1 MGNKFKLISL
11 LGTIVFVLFI
21 YSTFPAYPQS
31 TDIPITR
38 DLGTESV
45 EYTDNVPYYL
55 RKMVPDR
62 VLFYEGHPP
71 LREFTD
77 IFVKN
82 EEKSLF
88 KRKYLTGDWGGF
100 RTKLNNAGI
109 TPTLTYVT
117 DIQGNPVG
125 GDKKGFRYFHNIGLD
140 IVFDMEKLAGWKG
153 GRFHISASQRS
164 GSSLTRRD
172 IKNTFN
178 VAQVCCGD
186 TYKLV
191 DVSYQQS
198 LFEDKLNIRF
208 GRISGGDEFLSSP
221 LYWLFVQNGIDGN
234 PVGIFHN
241 VGFSAYPN
249 ATWGVR
255 VRTRPTKDFY
265 IMGGLYNANPERVKN
280 SKHGVD
286 LSFDDPYLI
295 IAETGHHLN
304 EFLNSPG
311 LPGNYKIGA
320 YYQTGNF
327 NNFTKPGATKN
338 GNFGFYILLDQM
350 IYKEKGGVGLR
361 EDQGLHPF
369 VSLLFAPDS
378 DINTFPFFLNGGL
391 VYKGLIPRRDKDY
404 AGFAIVYGKYSDKIK
419 PSQPTEINLISDM
432 TGSEDFEMVL
442 EWMYKI
448 QLTEWLNIQPD
459 VQYVIKPGGTGEI
472 PNALVLGF
480 QLGVS
485 I

>member
-1 MGNKFKLISL
+1 
-11 LGTIVFVLFI
+11 
-21 YSTFPAYPQS
+21 
-31 TDIPITR
+31 
-38 DLGTESV
+38 
-45 EYTDNVPYYL
+45 
-55 RKMVPDR
+55 
-62 VLFYEGHPP
+62 
-71 LREFTD
+71 
-77 IFVKN
+77 
-82 EEKSLF
+82 
-88 KRKYLTGDWGGF
+88 
-100 RTKLNNAGI
+100 
-109 TPTLTYVT
+109 
-117 DIQGNPVG
+117 
-125 GDKKGFRYFHNIGLD
+125 
-140 IVFDMEKLAGWKG
+140 
-153 GRFHISASQRS
+153 
-164 GSSLTRRD
+164 
-172 IKNTFN
+172 
-178 VAQVCCGD
+178 
-186 TYKLV
+186 
-191 DVSYQQS
+191 
-198 LFEDKLNIRF
+198 
-208 GRISGGDEFLSSP
+208 
-221 LYWLFVQNGIDGN
+221 
-234 PVGIFHN
+234 
-241 VGFSAYPN
+241 
-249 ATWGVR
+249 
-255 VRTRPTKDFY
+255 
-265 IMGGLYNANPERVKN
+265 MGGLYNANPERVKN

-295 IAETGHHLN
+295 IAETGHHPN

-378 DINTFPFFLNGGL
+378 DINTFSFFLNGGL
-391 VYKGLIPRRDKDY
+391 VYEGLIPRRDKDY

-432 TGSEDFEMVL
+432 TGSEDFEMAL

-459 VQYVIKPGGTGEI
+459 VQYVIKPGETGEI

-480 QLGVS
+480 LLGIS